1 MSSLNKPS
9 MGFWVISIAA
19 FIWNAMGV
27 SAYLRQAYQT
37 DSFKAMNTPEQ
48 LEIINRLPSWYI
60 AVFAAAVFA
69 SLLGCIF
76 LLLRK
81 EFAVTLFKL
90 GLLAVIIQTVYNL
103 FMNEGKENY
112 GTFEYSMLLMIPIA
126 SIFLVWFS
134 KNVSSKGWLS

>member
-1 MSSLNKPS
+1 

>member
-1 MSSLNKPS
+1 MSSLNKPTA
-9 MGFWVISIAA
+9 GYWVISIIAL
-19 FIWNAMGV
+19 IWNAMGV

-48 LEIINRLPSWYI
+48 LEIINRLPSWYT

-81 EFAVTLFKL
+81 EFAVTLFKV
-90 GLLAVIIQTVYNL
+90 GLLAVIIQTIYNL
-103 FMNEGKENY
+103 FMNEGRDNY
-112 GTFEYSMLLMIPIA
+112 GPFEYSMLLMIPIT

-134 KNVSSKGWLS
+134 KNVSAKGWFS